1 MNIDCRWL
9 LRSTWPLLI
18 ALGLGGCAA
27 PLHGPERAASEEVQ
41 PAAPGSYY
49 LTLSRLSAGEFAR
62 ERSDLAASSTLESQL
77 RLAQLLG
84 HPRQQPPELARA
96 LGLLEHVAKAAGA
109 SPGQRALARLLIDNY
124 GERQRQ
130 EQLLDKLGAQLR
142 DSQRKAVELQE
153 KLDALADI
161 ERTLPVA
168 PRSGRT
174 GKLGSER

>member
-1 MNIDCRWL
+1 MNIDRRWL
-9 LRSTWPLLI
+9 KRSTGLLLI
-18 ALGLGGCAA
+18 ALGLGGCAMQ
-27 PLHGPERAASEEVQ
+27 LHWPERAGSEEAP
-41 PAAPGSYY
+41 PAAPSGYY

-62 ERSDLAASSTLESQL
+62 ERSELAASLAPESQL
-77 RLAQLLG
+77 RLALLLG

-96 LGLLEHVAKAAGA
+96 LGLLEHVAKAASA
-109 SPGQRALARLLIDNY
+109 NPGQRALARLLIDNY

-130 EQLLDKLGAQLR
+130 EQLLDKQGAQLK

-168 PRSGRT
+168 PRSGRA
-174 GKLGSER
+174 GKPGGER